1 MPSAAQDRR
10 YLFAAA
16 AQAMR
21 QVLVDHARRRG
32 AVKRDGGGQR
42 VPLDQ
47 VLQFFEDRRLDIV
60 ALHEALDRLMA
71 LDERQGLVV
80 SLRFFVGLS
89 VAEVADVLD
98 VSVGT
103 VEGDW
108 RIALRLASHATRW
121 RNGVLTSTDCRR
133 FYVRH
138 FLFDFF

>member
-1 MPSAAQDRR
+1 
-10 YLFAAA
+10 
-16 AQAMR
+16 MR

-32 AVKRDGGGQR
+32 AIKRDGRGQR

-47 VLQFFEDRRLDIV
+47 VLQFFEDRRLDVV

-89 VAEVADVLD
+89 VAEVAEVLG

-108 RIALRLASHATRW
+108 RIAPRLASHAARW
-121 RNGVLTSTDCRR
+121 GLGDLTARIAGDFMSGIS
-133 FYVRH
+133 
-138 FLFDFF
+138 FLIFF